1 MFTGIVEE
9 LGTVVSLKRG
19 SKSAVLTIKGD
30 QIFEDLK
37 LGDSVAVNG
46 VCLTAT
52 HMSGKTFQADVM
64 NETFNRSSLGTLK
77 KGDVVNQE
85 RAMAANGR
93 FGGHMVAGHI
103 DDVGELVSVKQDDNA
118 VWFTIKAPKKIMKYC
133 IEKGSIALDG
143 ISLTIAKLTEDTLSV
158 SMIPHTI
165 QNTNFGNKKM
175 GDLINL
181 ENDMVGKYI
190 DKLIHFAE
198 DEDKHNK
205 ESTTLTMEMLRNAG
219 F

>member
-9 LGTVVSLKRG
+9 LGSVVSLKRG
-19 SKSAVLTIKGD
+19 SKAAILTIKGEK
-30 QIFEDLK
+30 IFEDLR

-52 HMSGKTFQADVM
+52 HISGNTFQADVM
-64 NETFNRSSLGTLK
+64 NETFHRSSLENLK
-77 KGDVVNQE
+77 KGDVVNLE

-93 FGGHMVAGHI
+93 FGGHMVAGHV
-103 DDVGELVSVKQDDNA
+103 DDTGELLSIKQDDNA
-118 VWFTIKAPKKIMKYC
+118 VWFTIKISPKIRKYC

-143 ISLTIAKLTEDTLSV
+143 ISLTIAKLTKDTVSV

-165 QNTNFGNKKM
+165 KNTNFGYKKP
-175 GDLINL
+175 GDRINL

-190 DKLIHFAE
+190 DQLIHFTQE
-198 DEDKHNK
+198 DEYKK
-205 ESTTLTMEMLRNAG
+205 KTSGTLTMEMLRNAG

>member
-9 LGTVVSLKRG
+9 LGTVISLKRG
-19 SKSAVLTIKGD
+19 SKSAVLTLKGN

-52 HMSGKTFQADVM
+52 HISGKTFQADVM
-64 NETFNRSSLGTLK
+64 NETFHRSSLGNLK
-77 KGDVVNQE
+77 KGDVVNLE

-103 DDVGELVSVKQDDNA
+103 DDVGELVSIKQDDNA

-165 QNTNFGNKKM
+165 QNTNFGYKKP

-190 DKLIHFAE
+190 DKLIHFTE
-198 DEDKHNK
+198 DEEKNK
-205 ESTTLTMEMLRNAG
+205 KTSGTLTMEMLRNAG

>member
-77 KGDVVNQE
+77 KGDVVLFQRMGAYRFNFLGENLVTMRESEVIGIIKENQ
-85 RAMAANGR
+85 
-93 FGGHMVAGHI
+93 V
-103 DDVGELVSVKQDDNA
+103 
-118 VWFTIKAPKKIMKYC
+118 
-133 IEKGSIALDG
+133 
-143 ISLTIAKLTEDTLSV
+143 
-158 SMIPHTI
+158 
-165 QNTNFGNKKM
+165 
-175 GDLINL
+175 
-181 ENDMVGKYI
+181 
-190 DKLIHFAE
+190 
-198 DEDKHNK
+198 
-205 ESTTLTMEMLRNAG
+205 
-219 F
+219 

>member
-1 MFTGIVEE
+1 MFTGIIEE
-9 LGTVVSLKRG
+9 LGSVVSLKRG
-19 SKSAVLTIKGD
+19 SKSAILTLKGEK
-30 QIFEDLK
+30 IFEDLK

-52 HMSGKTFQADVM
+52 QINGHIFQADVM
-64 NETFNRSSLGTLK
+64 NETFNRSSLGNLK
-77 KGDVVNQE
+77 KGDVVNLE

-93 FGGHMVAGHI
+93 FGGHMVAGHV
-103 DDVGELVSVKQDDNA
+103 DDTGELLSIKQDDNA
-118 VWFTIKAPKKIMKYC
+118 VWFTIKISQKIRKYC

-143 ISLTIAKLTEDTLSV
+143 ISLTIAKLTNDTVSV

-165 QNTNFGNKKM
+165 KNTNFGYKKP
-175 GDLINL
+175 GDRINL

-190 DKLIHFAE
+190 DQLIHLKQE
-198 DEDKHNK
+198 DED
-205 ESTTLTMEMLRNAG
+205 EQTSGTLTMEMLRNAG

>member
-9 LGTVVSLKRG
+9 LGTVISLKRG
-19 SKSAVLTIKGD
+19 SKAAVLTIKANV
-30 QIFEDLK
+30 IFEDLK

-52 HMSGKTFQADVM
+52 HISGNTFQADVM
-64 NETFNRSSLGTLK
+64 NETFNRSSLGSLK
-77 KGDVVNQE
+77 KGSVVNLE

-93 FGGHMVAGHI
+93 FGGHMVAGHV
-103 DDVGELVSVKQDDNA
+103 DDTGELVSIKQDDNA
-118 VWFTIKAPKKIMKYC
+118 VWFTIKAPENIMKYC

-143 ISLTIAKLTEDTLSV
+143 ISLTIAKLSDDTISV

-165 QNTNFGNKKM
+165 KNTNFGYKKP
-175 GDLINL
+175 GDKINL

-190 DKLIHFAE
+190 DKLLHFDQQE
-198 DEDKHNK
+198 TNDKHTN
-205 ESTTLTMEMLRNAG
+205 STLTMEMLRNA
-219 F
+219 

>member
-1 MFTGIVEE
+1 
-9 LGTVVSLKRG
+9 
-19 SKSAVLTIKGD
+19 
-30 QIFEDLK
+30 
-37 LGDSVAVNG
+37 
-46 VCLTAT
+46 
-52 HMSGKTFQADVM
+52 
-64 NETFNRSSLGTLK
+64 
-77 KGDVVNQE
+77 
-85 RAMAANGR
+85 
-93 FGGHMVAGHI
+93 MVAGHV
-103 DDVGELVSVKQDDNA
+103 DDTGELVSVKQDDNA

-165 QNTNFGNKKM
+165 HHTNFGYKKP

-190 DKLIHFAE
+190 DQLIHFKE
-198 DEDKHNK
+198 DEKDDKK
-205 ESTTLTMEMLRNAG
+205 QTSGLTMEMLRNAG

>member
-1 MFTGIVEE
+1 MFTGIIEE
-9 LGTVVSLKRG
+9 LGTVISLKRG
-19 SKSAVLTIKGD
+19 SQSAVLTIQGK

-52 HMSGKTFQADVM
+52 HISGTTFQADVM
-64 NETFNRSSLGTLK
+64 NETFHRSSLGNLK
-77 KGDVVNQE
+77 KGDVVNLE

-93 FGGHMVAGHI
+93 FGGHIVAGHV
-103 DDVGELVSVKQDDNA
+103 DDVGTLVDIRKDDNA
-118 VWFTIKAPKKIMKYC
+118 VWFTIKASKKILKYC
-133 IEKGSIALDG
+133 IEKGSITLDG
-143 ISLTIAKLTEDTLSV
+143 ISLTIAKLTEDTLAV

-165 QNTNFGNKKM
+165 QNTNFGYKKP
-175 GDLINL
+175 GDFVNL

-190 DKLIHFAE
+190 DRLIHFNQE
-198 DEDKHNK
+198 ETK
-205 ESTTLTMEMLRNAG
+205 EKQSGTLTMEMLRNAG